1 MSFDFNIPI
10 MEWALAE
17 SIVKYF
23 DVLVP
28 LNINNHGLKYV
39 CRLARSALFTW
50 IYYLVG
56 LNIEAQAKMNV
67 KFFFSIFLEKDI
79 SFDIK
84 SLTNKVFF
92 FSKIN
97 CDENII
103 FDKHWFV
110 YNFMDPIE
118 RLKQSRFRYQV
129 TK

>member
-1 MSFDFNIPI
+1 

-28 LNINNHGLKYV
+28 LNNDINNHGLKYV

-67 KFFFSIFLEKDI
+67 NLFFFR
-79 SFDIK
+79 
-84 SLTNKVFF
+84 FF
-92 FSKIN
+92 
-97 CDENII
+97 
-103 FDKHWFV
+103 
-110 YNFMDPIE
+110 
-118 RLKQSRFRYQV
+118 
-129 TK
+129 

>member
-1 MSFDFNIPI
+1 MSFDFNISI

-28 LNINNHGLKYV
+28 LNNDINNHGLKYV

-67 KFFFSIFLEKDI
+67 NFFFR
-79 SFDIK
+79 
-84 SLTNKVFF
+84 FF
-92 FSKIN
+92 
-97 CDENII
+97 
-103 FDKHWFV
+103 
-110 YNFMDPIE
+110 
-118 RLKQSRFRYQV
+118 
-129 TK
+129 

>member
-1 MSFDFNIPI
+1 MSFDFNISI

-28 LNINNHGLKYV
+28 LNNDINNHGLQYV

-67 KFFFSIFLEKDI
+67 KYFFFR
-79 SFDIK
+79 
-84 SLTNKVFF
+84 FF
-92 FSKIN
+92 
-97 CDENII
+97 
-103 FDKHWFV
+103 
-110 YNFMDPIE
+110 
-118 RLKQSRFRYQV
+118 
-129 TK
+129 

>member
-1 MSFDFNIPI
+1 MSFDFNISI

-28 LNINNHGLKYV
+28 LNNDINNHGLKYV

-67 KFFFSIFLEKDI
+67 KYFCFDFFRKGYFI
-79 SFDIK
+79 
-84 SLTNKVFF
+84 
-92 FSKIN
+92 
-97 CDENII
+97 
-103 FDKHWFV
+103 
-110 YNFMDPIE
+110 
-118 RLKQSRFRYQV
+118 
-129 TK
+129 